1 MNSLERVFNARGEA
15 SPAGRRGSTLFS
27 HISTTKLFQKQ
38 LYNVFLSYEKKSKAR
53 QSKVCMPFK
62 WAQGG
67 SFKLALSHGQI
78 INGPPSKWLG
88 DFIQSDEFED
98 VRDFQYPSSLSEA
111 CLASVQEL
119 QVPSFATT

>member
-1 MNSLERVFNARGEA
+1 
-15 SPAGRRGSTLFS
+15 
-27 HISTTKLFQKQ
+27 
-38 LYNVFLSYEKKSKAR
+38 
-53 QSKVCMPFK
+53 MPFK